1 MSIRKMATRS
11 IESLPSIPT
20 KFTKSLPCDI
30 YTANVTEANQTN
42 LMRAPRPVHGA
53 VYSHVYPEQAP
64 DPKLLAISKPACQE
78 LDLDP
83 NELVKNEGQE
93 FTSIFSGNKILP
105 EARPWSLCY
114 AGHQFG

>member
-1 MSIRKMATRS
+1 MATRS
-11 IESLPSIPT
+11 LEQLPTLPT

-42 LMRAPRPVHGA
+42 LMRTPRPVHGA
-53 VYSHVYPEQAP
+53 VYSHVYPETAP
-64 DPKLLAISKPACQE
+64 DPALLAVSEPACRD

-83 NELVKNEGQE
+83 AQVKKDED
-93 FTSIFSGNKILP
+93 FVSIFSGNKVLP
-105 EARPWSLCY
+105 ETRPWSLCY